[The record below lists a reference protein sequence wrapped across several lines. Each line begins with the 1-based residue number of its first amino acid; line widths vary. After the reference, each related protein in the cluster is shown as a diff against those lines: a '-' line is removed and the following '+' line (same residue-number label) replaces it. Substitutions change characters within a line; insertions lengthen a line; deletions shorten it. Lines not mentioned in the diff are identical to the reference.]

1 MYSFGFPSMLGSVSS
16 KLIQDKEAIRS
27 NVLLLLESERMT
39 LFGDPYFGCRLKRIL
54 FEQSTSLIADLVID
68 EIYTSLITFIPQIS
82 LSRKDITLTCD
93 GTDVYATVR
102 YVIVEDNTVDLYT
115 IKLTETE
122 T

>member
-1 MYSFGFPSMLGSVSS
+1 
-16 KLIQDKEAIRS
+16 
-27 NVLLLLESERMT
+27 MT